1 MSSFT
6 DILNSEFSAYEEFA
20 TPTQNSYFSQCLDE
34 EESVDGTKLQG
45 FSSQKANEK
54 RQRTKNFTKQEDEL
68 LISAWQNISLDPIT
82 GADQTNGTYWQRVHH
97 YFMTHKDFQSN
108 RNSSSLRH
116 RWSMIQ
122 LAVNKFQGF
131 YNQVDGRSG
140 YSEIDKVIFILLL
153 FLWLT
158 IWFILLIVIK

>member
-1 MSSFT
+1 M
-6 DILNSEFSAYEEFA
+6 DMLNSDFSDYEELA
-20 TPTQNSYFSQCLDE
+20 TPTPNSCFSQNLNE
-34 EESVDGTKLQG
+34 EGVDGSKPQV
-45 FSSQKANEK
+45 FSSQKPKDK

-82 GADQTNGTYWQRVHH
+82 GADQTNGTYWQRVHN
-97 YFMTHKDFQSN
+97 YFMANKDFQSN
-108 RNSSSLRH
+108 RTSSSLVH

-140 YSEIDKVIFILLL
+140 YSEIDKVTFIC
-153 FLWLT
+153 FRLT
-158 IWFILLIVIK
+158 IGLYY